1 MQLTNRSI
9 LKPGDR
15 LYLCSCEN
23 TEAKDIYEISGIMG
37 EGASSVCYEA
47 KRGSVPGRLKEFNP
61 LSAWMDGASPVR
73 LKRLKSGRLQCEEGM
88 DAFQHAAEEYLRP
101 YRLLGTIRGGRKE
114 GQETETNVR
123 TLNNYMPV
131 YEILKNVSDEEAD
144 SGTIYIWSPGDREG
158 LEFRTYLQQIRSG
171 DKSPREDLKVI
182 LETAAALTD
191 CIGILHRTG
200 LLHLDL
206 KPANFLMAMDS
217 SGKPISKHISL
228 YDFNTLYA
236 IDSACPPEYV
246 GTEGYS
252 APELR
257 HGKAD
262 SRTDIYSIGALLYT
276 GLLPADDKVYRDDVY
291 ADISCRVRE
300 SLLINGLEGIMKAQ
314 IEDSLS
320 VILRKCLAYDRSRRY
335 RSCEELKKDLER
347 TASLL
352 GQNNDGLYESL
363 LDRSNPA
370 AAIQRLLSDHPLYAQ
385 LQQET
390 DPLSVAV
397 VGDDTWSRLFLD
409 AALVAAQNLRN
420 HLKITVYAPDA
431 DNAAFR
437 YRSTRP
443 ALSDFVKA
451 DGRYT
456 GGSYAPYAELE
467 FRNLPDQKALSKA
480 LSKKHVSYAFVTAG
494 RDELS
499 VKIAQELY
507 TDSRTVVC
515 ALQGREVSL
524 SSGIVPAYMLEA
536 VRMRGTDLKMA
547 FNAYL
552 AWRGQAAKD
561 LKEERRHFREKY
573 QYQASVANAVSISYK
588 LQMLHYAGYL
598 GKARSRRA
606 QAEQLELLLRDEE
619 FAPVLDELAMREHRR
634 WVMEKVCAG
643 WHGPGKALSAIYY
656 QDITRTGEIRQDSA
670 RIHPCIAHNRNRDVL
685 RLLTKEEWD
694 NPAYIPAGADEFDLV
709 SLRIHRALCL
719 RADEEGDAFA
729 SNHGLYCDNK
739 EFDYDL
745 IRKIPDILRGDRIAN
760 KDAAVYHPSP
770 IDTGDVVLPEELQK
784 LTELLAANIH
794 DVWALN
800 RLKEGWRYGEKKSQA
815 RKTTPDLVPY
825 EKLPEE
831 EKNYDRNT
839 AMETLK
845 VIVKLGY
852 QINGKF
858 DQRHLPDGSSMRKA

>member
-1 MQLTNRSI
+1 MNNRSI

-15 LYLCSCEN
+15 LHLCSCEN
-23 TEAKDIYEISGIMG
+23 TEAKDIYQICGITG

-47 KRGSVPGRLKEFNP
+47 KRGNVTGRLKEFNP
-61 LSAWMDGASPVR
+61 LSAWQDVSSPVR
-73 LKRLKSGRLQCEEGM
+73 LKRQESGRLHCEEGM
-88 DAFQHAAEEYLRP
+88 DAFQHAAEEYARP
-101 YRLLGTIRGGRKE
+101 YRLLSAVRGDSTKE
-114 GQETETNVR
+114 QDAEINVR
-123 TLNNYMPV
+123 TLNNYMPI
-131 YEILKNVSDEEAD
+131 YAILRDASGEED

-158 LEFRTYLQQIRSG
+158 LEFSTYLEQIRSVG
-171 DKSPREDLKVI
+171 KNPQADLKVI
-182 LETAAALTD
+182 LEAAAALAD
-191 CIGILHRTG
+191 CIGILHRAG

-206 KPANFLMAMDS
+206 KPSNFLMATDS
-217 SGKPISKHISL
+217 DGKPIPKHISL
-228 YDFNTLYA
+228 YDINTLYA
-236 IDSACPPEYV
+236 TDSVYPPEYI

-276 GLLPADDKVYRDDVY
+276 ALLPTDGKVYRDEAY

-300 SLLINGLEGIMKAQ
+300 SLMISDLEGIMKAQ

-347 TASLL
+347 TTSLL
-352 GQNNDGLYESL
+352 GQNNEGLYKSL

-385 LQQET
+385 LPDET
-390 DPLSVAV
+390 KPLSVAV

-409 AALVAAQNLRN
+409 AVLVAAQNLRN
-420 HLKITVYAPDA
+420 HLRITVYAPDA

-443 ALSDFVKA
+443 ALSDFVKV

-480 LSKKHVSYAFVTAG
+480 LSKKHASYVFVTSG

-499 VKIAQELY
+499 VKIAQDLY
-507 TDSRTVVC
+507 ADNRTVVC
-515 ALQGREVSL
+515 ALQGRDIRL
-524 SSGIVPAYMLEA
+524 PSGIIPVYILEA
-536 VRMRGTDLKMA
+536 VHMRRTDLNMA

-552 AWRGQAAKD
+552 VWRGPAAKD
-561 LKEERRHFREKY
+561 LKEERKRFHEKY
-573 QYQASVANAVSISYK
+573 QYQASLANAVSISYK

-598 GKARSRRA
+598 GKARSRRV
-606 QAEQLELLLRDEE
+606 QAEQLETLLRDKK
-619 FAPVLDELAMREHRR
+619 FAPMLDELAMREHRR
-634 WVMEKVCAG
+634 WVMEKVCTG
-643 WHGPGKALSAIYY
+643 WRGLGKALSAVYY
-656 QDITRTGEIRQDSA
+656 QDISRTGEIRQEST
-670 RIHPCIAHNRNRDVL
+670 RIHPCIAHNERWDVL

-694 NPAYIPAGADEFDLV
+694 NPEYVPAGADEFDMV

-719 RADEEGDAFA
+719 RTNEAGDAFS

-739 EFDYDL
+739 QFDYDL
-745 IRKIPDILRGDRIAN
+745 IQEIPGILRGDRTVN
-760 KDAAVYHPSP
+760 KDVTDYNPSP
-770 IDTGDVVLPEELQK
+770 IYTGDIVLSKDLQE

-794 DVWALN
+794 DVWASN
-800 RLKEGWRYGEKKSQA
+800 RLKQGWHYGEKKSET

-825 EKLPEE
+825 ENLSEE
-831 EKNYDRNT
+831 EKDYDRNT

-852 QINGKF
+852 QIK
-858 DQRHLPDGSSMRKA
+858 GSSDQKR